1 MEVLLDQYTRRAR
14 YYPALI
20 TLLPIVSTFLAWYSK
35 DLADWGAVWG
45 LIVYCG
51 GTFLLAQ
58 MGRDLGKTQEPK
70 LFTKWHGKPT
80 IHLLR
85 HRDNPNPVL
94 LSRRHSLL
102 QALLPDVRLPSVS
115 EERSAPEHAEAVY
128 EACTRFL
135 ITHTRDRK
143 QFPLI
148 FEENCNYGFRRNLW
162 GAKPVALG
170 ISALCLAAVALLIGI
185 QWSRGQAP
193 QAVQLVCAAGNLVL
207 LALWLIWFT
216 PSWVKTAGEAYSER
230 VVGCA

>member
-143 QFPLI
+143 QFR
-148 FEENCNYGFRRNLW
+148 FNL
-162 GAKPVALG
+162 
-170 ISALCLAAVALLIGI
+170 
-185 QWSRGQAP
+185 
-193 QAVQLVCAAGNLVL
+193 
-207 LALWLIWFT
+207 
-216 PSWVKTAGEAYSER
+216 
-230 VVGCA
+230 